1 MDDFKN
7 VKLVAKANVYEGGK
21 VTSRTFYTPE
31 GDRKTLGFMM
41 AGTYSFGTG
50 APEVMEMLAGDMDVK
65 LPGETEYKNYKA
77 GDSYSIPGNSSFD
90 IIVKEWV
97 DYCCSYADPK

>member
-1 MDDFKN
+1 
-7 VKLVAKANVYEGGK
+7 
-21 VTSRTFYTPE
+21 
-31 GDRKTLGFMM
+31 MM

-50 APEVMEMLAGDMDVK
+50 SPEVMEMLAGDMDVK
-65 LPGETEYKNYKA
+65 LPGETEYHNYKA